1 MKVTMI
7 DHAIKVWAA
16 IAALALGGTAIGQD
30 RVDNDS
36 PERDVELIGAQVV
49 GPTSLGVGTVTGLLR
64 DEGSGSVAMYVV
76 ATGGIFGG
84 TGVIPVSNEVER
96 STSLDKDGN
105 TRHQIEVRVNRT
117 TFRNLAKWNGKE
129 DDLASYL
136 IEHSGLLGLIYGLEA
151 ERIERDAMNYVLDRG
166 VSEPEAVAV
175 LR

>member
-1 MKVTMI
+1 MKVSMI

-16 IAALALGGTAIGQD
+16 IAALSLGGTAIGQD
-30 RVDNDS
+30 WDDNER
-36 PERDVELIGAQVV
+36 PESDVELVGAKVV
-49 GPTSLGVGTVTGLLR
+49 GPSSLGVGTVTGLLR
-64 DEGSGSVAMYVV
+64 DEDSGSVAMYVV

-96 STSLDKDGN
+96 RTSLDKDGN

-129 DDLASYL
+129 DVASYL
-136 IEHSGLLGLIYGLEA
+136 IEHSGLLGIIYGLEA
-151 ERIERDAMNYVLDRG
+151 ERIEREAMNYVLDRG
-166 VSEPEAVAV
+166 PSESDAVAA